1 MWVFVTFDFSMC
13 FLHKFSWKLLE
24 TLREKVPDV
33 PFHILLCG
41 ANAMGYT
48 NYTNNA
54 VCKFC
59 KQTYKSGVEVLR
71 VFNSINYIENLKL
84 GIDAAGSRGGFVEGT
99 LSYMWGVLDPNNGKY
114 DIEFY
119 INLVIYLANMGVH
132 SLSVKYMELFLNLPA
147 ATILVSV
154 LSK

>member
-1 MWVFVTFDFSMC
+1 MMF
-13 FLHKFSWKLLE
+13 
-24 TLREKVPDV
+24 
-33 PFHILLCG
+33 CG

-54 VCKFC
+54 VRKFC
-59 KQTYKSGVEVLR
+59 KQTYKSSVDVLR

-84 GIDAAGSRGGFVEGT
+84 GIDAAGSRGGFVEST

-119 INLVIYLANMGVH
+119 INLVIYFANMGVH
-132 SLSVKYMELFLNLPA
+132 SLSVKYMEFFLNLPA
-147 ATILVSV
+147 ATILVLV